1 MSLQQ
6 AVSLLSFTFLA
17 GIVMVFLSPLEPL
30 RRRFPR
36 LLVYGFSLAALSI
49 ALVLVA
55 ALTLGWA
62 TSE

>member
-6 AVSLLSFTFLA
+6 AVSFLSFTFLA
-17 GIVMVFLSPLEPL
+17 GIVMVFLSPLPPL
-30 RRRFPR
+30 RSRIPR

-49 ALVLVA
+49 VLVLVA

-62 TSE
+62 ASD